1 MKELPKFM
9 KRRELL
15 LRIGGL
21 AGLGVLG
28 VMLGSRG
35 ESCER
40 TSPCQACPLRDG
52 CDLPE
57 ARHQKG
63 KEVSDGR

>member
-1 MKELPKFM
+1 M

-15 LRIGGL
+15 LRVGGL

-28 VMLGSRG
+28 VMLGGRG
-35 ESCER
+35 DSCEGQN
-40 TSPCQACPLRDG
+40 PCRDCPLRDG

-57 ARHQKG
+57 ARHQIG
-63 KEVSDGR
+63 KAASDEK